1 MINLPDEVPEE
12 IQDLFD
18 KCPMAMIVGGLL
30 LYSLMVDRGRPKWL
44 GSCPPIHGRRNG
56 AWRGK
61 GSFGHGFGAN
71 KVRHK

>member
-1 MINLPDEVPEE
+1 MKEMPKE
-12 IQDLFD
+12 IQDIFE
-18 KCPMAMIVGGLL
+18 KCPMAVIVGGLV
-30 LYSLMVDRGRPKWL
+30 LYALVGDRQRPAWL
-44 GSCPPIHGRRNG
+44 ENCPPVHGRRNG